1 MEILFYIYLF
11 CNIFMIGISL
21 ITQFITYPSF
31 QSIDPEIFS
40 NFHKIYTQK
49 MLFIVGPIMTIE
61 FLSVVVLLFINI
73 DFHFLVQ
80 FIFVFLI
87 WILTFFLIVPIHNEL
102 EKHYNKSLN
111 NKLVKLNGYRTFLW
125 FVKFIFLLIII

>member
-31 QSIDPEIFS
+31 QSINPEIFS

-111 NKLVKLNGYRTFLW
+111 NKLIKLNGYRTFLW